1 VCEKC
6 LCVEHK
12 KKDEYFTEQ
21 ILPAKIMQMILP
33 KKAYRR
39 LFKFQ
44 DADDNKN
51 IYDAESNESIIL
63 EKWKASETDQ
73 IEDQLKLISFSPKK
87 KKILDISG
95 GPGIVG
101 KKLKQDKAFVHVSEF
116 SQDTVQMMRKK
127 FNLIA
132 KKFDYNSD
140 NIKDIFPS
148 KYDLI
153 MIRSSII
160 FCKNLDK
167 LIKDCSFLLKKNGV
181 LMLETILPSLGE
193 IFWWQQLEYKFP
205 FIWSEKQINKVLNK
219 NKLTKIL
226 SYKEHGNYLWV
237 KLRSHRSLARKA
249 FILLVEL
256 PLVYF
261 YFLLTLI
268 NRNAVPISR
277 DLKHR
282 MLTQFWKKT
291 KYKKQCKY
299 ACLYQGKENK
309 SKTFGYVY
317 NGYLKKVKF
326 K

>member
-1 VCEKC
+1 
-6 LCVEHK
+6 
-12 KKDEYFTEQ
+12 
-21 ILPAKIMQMILP
+21 
-33 KKAYRR
+33 
-39 LFKFQ
+39 
-44 DADDNKN
+44 
-51 IYDAESNESIIL
+51 
-63 EKWKASETDQ
+63 
-73 IEDQLKLISFSPKK
+73 
-87 KKILDISG
+87 
-95 GPGIVG
+95 
-101 KKLKQDKAFVHVSEF
+101 
-116 SQDTVQMMRKK
+116 
-127 FNLIA
+127 
-132 KKFDYNSD
+132 
-140 NIKDIFPS
+140 
-148 KYDLI
+148 
-153 MIRSSII
+153 
-160 FCKNLDK
+160 
-167 LIKDCSFLLKKNGV
+167 
-181 LMLETILPSLGE
+181 MLETILPSLGE